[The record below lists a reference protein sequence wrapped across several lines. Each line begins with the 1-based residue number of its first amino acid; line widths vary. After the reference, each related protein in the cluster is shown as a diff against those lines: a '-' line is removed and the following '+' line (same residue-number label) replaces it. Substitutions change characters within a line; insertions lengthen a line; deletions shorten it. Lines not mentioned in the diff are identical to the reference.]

1 MTKNESKLLSL
12 QWIAKT
18 SAFCLL
24 LSAFSVNAAM
34 AVPASVGTVDEVMG
48 VQQDKKVTGT
58 VVDEAGI
65 PVIGANVIQKGTT
78 NGVITDLDGNFSL
91 EIPNGAV
98 IEISYIGYATQE
110 ITASGQTGLQV
121 KLTEDTQ
128 KIDEVVVTALGIKRQ
143 SRSLGYSTTQVGGE
157 DFTMARDPNLGN
169 ALSGKVAGVSVG
181 GNSTGT
187 GGSSRVIIRGNA
199 SLTGNN
205 MPLYVVDG
213 VPFSNQ
219 NLGSAGT
226 WGGIDMGD
234 GLSNI
239 NPDDIE
245 SIQVLKGA
253 AASALYGYRG
263 GNGAILITTKSGKK
277 GKPVNIEFNN
287 NLTFNMIYDY
297 RDFQNVF
304 GQGDYGVRPTSV
316 AGAETTQTSS
326 WGDVLGGTA
335 TNFLGNEVPYE
346 YIDNWPNFYRTG
358 INNSTSASLSGAGD
372 KITYRFGVSNV
383 AEKGQLPNSSNSQ
396 QGINMN
402 TTYDILKNLHLIV
415 SANYVFE
422 KSKGRSNPVRWQR

>member
-1 MTKNESKLLSL
+1 
-12 QWIAKT
+12 
-18 SAFCLL
+18 
-24 LSAFSVNAAM
+24 
-34 AVPASVGTVDEVMG
+34 
-48 VQQDKKVTGT
+48 
-58 VVDEAGI
+58 
-65 PVIGANVIQKGTT
+65 
-78 NGVITDLDGNFSL
+78 
-91 EIPNGAV
+91 
-98 IEISYIGYATQE
+98 
-110 ITASGQTGLQV
+110 
-121 KLTEDTQ
+121 
-128 KIDEVVVTALGIKRQ
+128 
-143 SRSLGYSTTQVGGE
+143 
-157 DFTMARDPNLGN
+157 
-169 ALSGKVAGVSVG
+169 
-181 GNSTGT
+181 
-187 GGSSRVIIRGNA
+187 
-199 SLTGNN
+199 

-335 TNFLGNEVPYE
+335 TNFLEMRCLTS
-346 YIDNWPNFYRTG
+346 I
-358 INNSTSASLSGAGD
+358 STIGRISTA
-372 KITYRFGVSNV
+372 RVSTT
-383 AEKGQLPNSSNSQ
+383 QLPPR
-396 QGINMN
+396 
-402 TTYDILKNLHLIV
+402 
-415 SANYVFE
+415 SAARE
-422 KSKGRSNPVRWQR
+422 TRSPTASAYPT

>member
-91 EIPNGAV
+91 EITNGAV

-239 NPDDIE
+239 NPDDR
-245 SIQVLKGA
+245 KH
-253 AASALYGYRG
+253 
-263 GNGAILITTKSGKK
+263 T
-277 GKPVNIEFNN
+277 
-287 NLTFNMIYDY
+287 
-297 RDFQNVF
+297 
-304 GQGDYGVRPTSV
+304 GVKRCRR
-316 AGAETTQTSS
+316 
-326 WGDVLGGTA
+326 
-335 TNFLGNEVPYE
+335 
-346 YIDNWPNFYRTG
+346 IR
-358 INNSTSASLSGAGD
+358 
-372 KITYRFGVSNV
+372 
-383 AEKGQLPNSSNSQ
+383 
-396 QGINMN
+396 
-402 TTYDILKNLHLIV
+402 IV
-415 SANYVFE
+415 RIS
-422 KSKGRSNPVRWQR
+422 RW